1 MRLLF
6 GHSLESDFIYP
17 ESIFETV
24 KRSAYPPK
32 TWENPDYSQNLN
44 RYIQVKDQS
53 NKGFTV
59 STIGIAEYE
68 QVRDE
73 GLYLTLFRSTG
84 ELGDWGYFPTPDA
97 QLLGDLADMEFD
109 LYLDIFDQN
118 PSISIQKA
126 LKERVPFFK
135 VQIDKNTDTTSFN
148 PDIPD
153 IDLGENL
160 YSILY
165 RNYEGDPIFRTYNP
179 GAYDKDLPRLDGEN
193 YDILGQNPDDI
204 RIDKDKLS
212 PFEIRTT
219 KLDF

>member
-1 MRLLF
+1 
-6 GHSLESDFIYP
+6 
-17 ESIFETV
+17 
-24 KRSAYPPK
+24 
-32 TWENPDYSQNLN
+32 
-44 RYIQVKDQS
+44 
-53 NKGFTV
+53 
-59 STIGIAEYE
+59 
-68 QVRDE
+68 
-73 GLYLTLFRSTG
+73 
-84 ELGDWGYFPTPDA
+84 
-97 QLLGDLADMEFD
+97 MEFD

-118 PSISIQKA
+118 PSLSIQKA

-135 VQIDKNTDTTSFN
+135 VQIDKNTDPTAFS
-148 PDIPD
+148 PRVPD

-193 YDILGQNPDDI
+193 YDILGQKLDD
-204 RIDKDKLS
+204 RKIDKDRLS

>member
-1 MRLLF
+1 M
-6 GHSLESDFIYP
+6 
-17 ESIFETV
+17 
-24 KRSAYPPK
+24 
-32 TWENPDYSQNLN
+32 N

-193 YDILGQNPDDI
+193 YDILGQNPDNHK
-204 RIDKDKLS
+204 IDKDKLS

-219 KLDF
+219 KLNF